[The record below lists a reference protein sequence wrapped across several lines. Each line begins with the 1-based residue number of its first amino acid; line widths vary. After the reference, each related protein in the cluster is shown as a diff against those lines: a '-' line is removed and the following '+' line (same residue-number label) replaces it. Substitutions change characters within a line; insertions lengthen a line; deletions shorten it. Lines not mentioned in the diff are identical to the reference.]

1 MNKYIIARVKNSV
14 IKENKFMLIKYLA
27 TLTFGLL
34 ITSAAI
40 ADAPAN
46 LRPTGDTA
54 EWRQNLSDEAWEK
67 NIRKQFFQDRKII
80 EGVEQNILELKVPI
94 LAEDATVVPISV
106 HTKIP
111 QTNELYIKKIHIFV
125 DKNPIPLVGAFEFT
139 PESGKADL
147 AMRIRVDAHNYVRA
161 IAELN
166 TGELYMEKSFIK
178 AKGACSAPPPP
189 GSEES
194 IKLLGKMR
202 MRVMG
207 DLILGKPNL
216 MQLKIRHP
224 NITGMAP
231 LKIGSRVRPPAH
243 FVNAIEITY
252 NDKLIVKASLTFSV
266 SMDPALRFYF
276 VPEKEGTML
285 VNGTDTKRNEFSGS
299 HQVSLDS

>member
-1 MNKYIIARVKNSV
+1 MDTYKVGFIA
-14 IKENKFMLIKYLA
+14 A
-27 TLTFGLL
+27 LL
-34 ITSAAI
+34 ITSI
-40 ADAPAN
+40 ARADVAPAN

-54 EWRQNLSDEAWEK
+54 DWRQNLSDQAWEQ
-67 NIRKQFFQDRKII
+67 NIRHQFFQDRKII

-111 QTNELYIKKIHIFV
+111 QTNKLYIKKIHIFV

-139 PESGKADL
+139 PDSGKADL

-166 TGELYMEKSFIK
+166 TGELYMTKSFIK

-194 IKLLGKMR
+194 KKLLGKMR
-202 MRVMG
+202 MKVVG
-207 DLILGKPNL
+207 DVILGAPNL

-243 FVNAIEITY
+243 FVDTIEITY
-252 NDKLIVKASLTFSV
+252 NGKLIVKALLTFSV

-276 VPEKEGTML
+276 VPDKEGTIL
-285 VNGTDTKRNEFSGS
+285 VKGTDTKKNAFSGT
-299 HQVSLDS
+299 HDITLDS

>member
-1 MNKYIIARVKNSV
+1 MTSIAR
-14 IKENKFMLIKYLA
+14 
-27 TLTFGLL
+27 
-34 ITSAAI
+34 
-40 ADAPAN
+40 ADVAP
-46 LRPTGDTA
+46 PD
-54 EWRQNLSDEAWEK
+54 WRQNLSDQAWEE
-67 NIRKQFFQDRKII
+67 NIRKQNFQNREII
-80 EGVEQNILELKVPI
+80 EGVEQTIFELKVPHM
-94 LAEDATVVPISV
+94 AEDATVVPISV

-139 PESGKADL
+139 PDSGKADL
-147 AMRIRVDAHNYVRA
+147 AMRIRVDTHNYVRA

-166 TGELYMEKSFIK
+166 TGELYMAKSFIK

-194 IKLLGKMR
+194 KKLLGKMR
-202 MRVMG
+202 MKVVG
-207 DLILGKPNL
+207 DVVLGKPNL

-243 FVNAIEITY
+243 FVDTIEITY
-252 NDKLIVKASLTFSV
+252 NGKLIVKASLTFSV

-276 VPEKEGTML
+276 VPEKAGTMI
-285 VNGTDTKRNEFSGS
+285 VKGTDTKKNAFTGT
-299 HQVSLDS
+299 HDITLDS

>member
-1 MNKYIIARVKNSV
+1 MYRVG
-14 IKENKFMLIKYLA
+14 FMLA
-27 TLTFGLL
+27 LL
-34 ITSAAI
+34 IASTAR
-40 ADAPAN
+40 ADYAPEN
-46 LRPTGDTA
+46 LRPTGDTK
-54 EWRQNLSDEAWEK
+54 EWRQNLSDQAWEE
-67 NIRKQFFQDRKII
+67 NSRKQFFQDREII
-80 EGVEQNILELKVPI
+80 EGIEQNILELKAPI
-94 LAEDATVVPISV
+94 LAEDASFVPISV

-139 PESGKADL
+139 PDSGKADL

-166 TGELYMEKSFIK
+166 TGELYMAKSFVK

-194 IKLLGKMR
+194 KKLLGKMR
-202 MRVMG
+202 MKVVG
-207 DLILGKPNL
+207 DVVLGKPNL

-243 FVNAIEITY
+243 FVDTIEITY
-252 NDKLIVKASLTFSV
+252 EGKLIVKASLTFAV
-266 SMDPALRFYF
+266 SMDPAFRFYF
-276 VPEKEGTML
+276 IPEKTGTML
-285 VNGTDTKRNEFSGS
+285 VEGTDTKKNKFSGS
-299 HQVSLDS
+299 HEVLLDV

>member
-1 MNKYIIARVKNSV
+1 
-14 IKENKFMLIKYLA
+14 MLIKYLA

-106 HTKIP
+106 HTNIP

>member
-1 MNKYIIARVKNSV
+1 
-14 IKENKFMLIKYLA
+14 MLNIQNIGFV
-27 TLTFGLL
+27 FGLL
-34 ITSAAI
+34 IASIAQADTSE
-40 ADAPAN
+40 N
-46 LRPTGDTA
+46 LRPTGDTTQ
-54 EWRQNLSDEAWEK
+54 WRQNLSDQAWEK
-67 NIRKQFFQDRKII
+67 NIRQQFFQDRKII

-166 TGELYMEKSFIK
+166 TGELYMAKSFIK

-194 IKLLGKMR
+194 KRLLGKMR
-202 MRVMG
+202 MKVVG
-207 DLILGKPNL
+207 DVILGQPNL
-216 MQLKIRHP
+216 MQLKIAKK
-224 NITGMAP
+224 N
-231 LKIGSRVRPPAH
+231 
-243 FVNAIEITY
+243 
-252 NDKLIVKASLTFSV
+252 
-266 SMDPALRFYF
+266 
-276 VPEKEGTML
+276 
-285 VNGTDTKRNEFSGS
+285 
-299 HQVSLDS
+299 

>member
-1 MNKYIIARVKNSV
+1 
-14 IKENKFMLIKYLA
+14 MLNIQNIGFV
-27 TLTFGLL
+27 FGLL
-34 ITSAAI
+34 IASIAQADTSE
-40 ADAPAN
+40 N

-54 EWRQNLSDEAWEK
+54 QWRQNLSDQAWEK
-67 NIRKQFFQDRKII
+67 NIRQQFFQDRKII

-111 QTNELYIKKIHIFV
+111 QTNKLYIKKIHIFV

-139 PESGKADL
+139 PDSGKADL
-147 AMRIRVDAHNYVRA
+147 AMRKRVDAHNYVRT

>member
-1 MNKYIIARVKNSV
+1 MNINKLTLIA
-14 IKENKFMLIKYLA
+14 
-27 TLTFGLL
+27 GLL
-34 ITSAAI
+34 IVSI
-40 ADAPAN
+40 AQADVAPAN

-54 EWRQNLSDEAWEK
+54 VWRQNLSDEAWEK
-67 NIRKQFFQDRKII
+67 NIRQQFFQDKKII

-106 HTKIP
+106 HTNIP

-139 PESGKADL
+139 PDSGKADL

-166 TGELYMEKSFIK
+166 TGELYMAKSFIK

-194 IKLLGKMR
+194 KKLLGKMR
-202 MRVMG
+202 MKVIG
-207 DLILGKPNL
+207 DLALGKPNL

-243 FVNAIEITY
+243 FVDTIEITY
-252 NDKLIVKASLTFSV
+252 NGKLIVKASLTFSV

-276 VPEKEGTML
+276 IPEKEGTML
-285 VNGTDTKRNEFSGS
+285 VEGTDTKKNKFSGS
-299 HQVSLDS
+299 HEVLLDV

>member
-1 MNKYIIARVKNSV
+1 MNINKLTLIA
-14 IKENKFMLIKYLA
+14 
-27 TLTFGLL
+27 GLL
-34 ITSAAI
+34 IVSI
-40 ADAPAN
+40 AQADVAPAN

-54 EWRQNLSDEAWEK
+54 VWRQNLSDKAWEK
-67 NIRKQFFQDRKII
+67 NIRQQFFQDRKII

-276 VPEKEGTML
+276 VPEKEGIML

>member
-1 MNKYIIARVKNSV
+1 MNINKLTLIA
-14 IKENKFMLIKYLA
+14 
-27 TLTFGLL
+27 GLL
-34 ITSAAI
+34 IVSI
-40 ADAPAN
+40 AQADVAPAN

-54 EWRQNLSDEAWEK
+54 VWRQNLSDEAWEK
-67 NIRKQFFQDRKII
+67 NIRQQFFQDKKII

-106 HTKIP
+106 HTNIP

-139 PESGKADL
+139 PDSGKADL

-166 TGELYMEKSFIK
+166 TGELYMAKSFIK

-194 IKLLGKMR
+194 KKLLGKMR
-202 MRVMG
+202 MKVVG
-207 DLILGKPNL
+207 DLVLGKPNL

-243 FVNAIEITY
+243 FVDSIEINY
-252 NDKLIVKASLTFSV
+252 NGKLIVKASLTFSV

-276 VPEKEGTML
+276 VPKKEGTLL
-285 VNGTDTKRNEFSGS
+285 VKGTDTKKNQFSGS
-299 HQVSLDS
+299 HDISLDT

>member
-1 MNKYIIARVKNSV
+1 VDTYKVGFIA
-14 IKENKFMLIKYLA
+14 A
-27 TLTFGLL
+27 LL
-34 ITSAAI
+34 ITSI
-40 ADAPAN
+40 ARADVAPAN

-54 EWRQNLSDEAWEK
+54 DWRQNLSDQAWEQ
-67 NIRKQFFQDRKII
+67 NIRHQFFQDRKII

-111 QTNELYIKKIHIFV
+111 QTNKLYIKKIHIFV

-139 PESGKADL
+139 PDSGKADL

-166 TGELYMEKSFIK
+166 TGELYMTKSFIK

-194 IKLLGKMR
+194 KKLLGKMR
-202 MRVMG
+202 MKVVG
-207 DLILGKPNL
+207 DVILGAPNL

-243 FVNAIEITY
+243 FVDTIEITY
-252 NDKLIVKASLTFSV
+252 NGKLIVKALLTFSV

-276 VPEKEGTML
+276 VPDKEGTIL
-285 VNGTDTKRNEFSGS
+285 VKGTDTKKNAFSGT
-299 HQVSLDS
+299 HDITLDS

>member
-1 MNKYIIARVKNSV
+1 
-14 IKENKFMLIKYLA
+14 MLIKYLA

-106 HTKIP
+106 HTNIP
-111 QTNELYIKKIHIFV
+111 QTNEIYIKKIHIFV

-139 PESGKADL
+139 PDSGKADL

-166 TGELYMEKSFIK
+166 TGELFMAKSFIK

-194 IKLLGKMR
+194 KKLLGKMR
-202 MRVMG
+202 MRVIG
-207 DLILGKPNL
+207 DVILGKPNL

-243 FVNAIEITY
+243 FVNKAEITY
-252 NDKLIVKASLTFSV
+252 NGKLIVKASLTFSV

-276 VPEKEGTML
+276 IPEKEGTML
-285 VNGTDTKRNEFSGS
+285 VNGTDTKKNQFSGS
-299 HQVSLDS
+299 HQISLDS

>member
-1 MNKYIIARVKNSV
+1 MDTYKVGFIA
-14 IKENKFMLIKYLA
+14 A
-27 TLTFGLL
+27 LL
-34 ITSAAI
+34 ITSI
-40 ADAPAN
+40 ARADVAPAN

-54 EWRQNLSDEAWEK
+54 DWRQNLSDQAWEQ
-67 NIRKQFFQDRKII
+67 NIRHQSFQDRKII

-111 QTNELYIKKIHIFV
+111 QTNKLYIKKIHIFV

-139 PESGKADL
+139 PDSGKADL

-166 TGELYMEKSFIK
+166 TGELYMTKSFIK

-194 IKLLGKMR
+194 KKLLGKMR
-202 MRVMG
+202 MKVVG
-207 DLILGKPNL
+207 DVVLGAPNL

-243 FVNAIEITY
+243 FVDTIEITY
-252 NDKLIVKASLTFSV
+252 NGKLIVKALLTFSV

-276 VPEKEGTML
+276 VPDKEGTIL
-285 VNGTDTKRNEFSGS
+285 VKGTDTKKNAFSGT
-299 HQVSLDS
+299 HDITLDS

>member
-1 MNKYIIARVKNSV
+1 MNMCRVGFVLALLMASIAR
-14 IKENKFMLIKYLA
+14 
-27 TLTFGLL
+27 
-34 ITSAAI
+34 
-40 ADAPAN
+40 ADVAPAN

-54 EWRQNLSDEAWEK
+54 QWRQNLSDQAWEK
-67 NIRKQFFQDRKII
+67 NIRQQFFQDRKII

-106 HTKIP
+106 HTNIP
-111 QTNELYIKKIHIFV
+111 QTNEIYIKKIHIFV

-139 PESGKADL
+139 PDSGKADL

-166 TGELYMEKSFIK
+166 TGELFMAKSFIK

-194 IKLLGKMR
+194 KKLLGKMR
-202 MRVMG
+202 MRVIG
-207 DLILGKPNL
+207 DVILGKPNL

-243 FVNAIEITY
+243 FVNKVEITY
-252 NDKLIVKASLTFSV
+252 NGKLIVKASLTFSV

-276 VPEKEGTML
+276 IPEKEGTML
-285 VNGTDTKRNEFSGS
+285 VNGTDTKKNQFSGS

>member
-1 MNKYIIARVKNSV
+1 
-14 IKENKFMLIKYLA
+14 MLIKYLA

-106 HTKIP
+106 HTNIP
-111 QTNELYIKKIHIFV
+111 QTNEIYIKKIHIFV

-139 PESGKADL
+139 PDSGKADL

-194 IKLLGKMR
+194 KRLLGKMR
-202 MRVMG
+202 MKVVG
-207 DLILGKPNL
+207 DVILGQPNL

-224 NITGMAP
+224 NVTGMAP

-243 FVNAIEITY
+243 FVDTIEITY
-252 NDKLIVKASLTFSV
+252 NGKLIVKASLTFSV

-276 VPEKEGTML
+276 IPEKEGTML
-285 VNGTDTKRNEFSGS
+285 VEGTDTKKNKFSGS
-299 HQVSLDS
+299 HEVLLDV

>member
-1 MNKYIIARVKNSV
+1 MNIYSLG
-14 IKENKFMLIKYLA
+14 LI
-27 TLTFGLL
+27 TGLL
-34 ITSAAI
+34 IASVAQ

-46 LRPTGDTA
+46 LRPPGDTA
-54 EWRQNLSDEAWEK
+54 TWRQDLSDQAWEK
-67 NIRKQFFQDRKII
+67 NSRKQYFQDREII
-80 EGVEQNILELKVPI
+80 EGAEQTILELKAPL
-94 LAEDATVVPISV
+94 LAEDASFVPISV

-111 QTNELYIKKIHIFV
+111 QTDDLYIKKIHIFV

-139 PESGKADL
+139 PDSGKADL

-166 TGELYMEKSFIK
+166 TGELYMTKSFVK

-194 IKLLGKMR
+194 KKLLGKMR
-202 MRVMG
+202 MKVVG
-207 DLILGKPNL
+207 DLIFGEANL

-231 LKIGSRVRPPAH
+231 LKIGSRIRPPAH
-243 FVNAIEITY
+243 FVDTIEITY
-252 NDKLIVKASLTFSV
+252 NGKLIVKASLTFSV
-266 SMDPALRFYF
+266 SMDPAFRFYF

-285 VNGTDTKRNEFSGS
+285 VKGTDTKKNEFSDTYK
-299 HQVSLDS
+299 VVLDA